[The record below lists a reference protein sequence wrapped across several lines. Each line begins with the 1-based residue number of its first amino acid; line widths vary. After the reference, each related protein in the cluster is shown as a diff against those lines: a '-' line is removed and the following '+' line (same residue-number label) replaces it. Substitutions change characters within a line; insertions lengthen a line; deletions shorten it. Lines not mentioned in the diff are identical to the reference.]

1 MPFAIGWS
9 LLYCLALSKD
19 WIRDCWWFLFPAAGY
34 LLFSPFPYLLP
45 QTHCNCQYNSSVIP
59 TILPWIIKFAVLKD
73 LVLAPPRI
81 TNVEQSLPIAV
92 LLSVSSIHPSSTTY
106 LWSGRGGSR
115 LSIPDILLPSS
126 TFQLLLGDPKVFP
139 GQVGYLVP
147 PASSRS
153 VPGSH
158 PNCSCLVHL
167 SREARR
173 RHPNR
178 MPRPLQR

>member
-115 LSIPDILLPSS
+115 LRRVFQTSFSS
-126 TFQLLLGDPKVFP
+126 ATLFQLFLGIP
-139 GQVGYLVP
+139 GQVRYIIR
-147 PASSRS
+147 PA
-153 VPGSH
+153 VLGQPQGFL
-158 PNCSCLVHL
+158 PVGC
-167 SREARR
+167 AR
-173 RHPNR
+173 
-178 MPRPLQR
+178 